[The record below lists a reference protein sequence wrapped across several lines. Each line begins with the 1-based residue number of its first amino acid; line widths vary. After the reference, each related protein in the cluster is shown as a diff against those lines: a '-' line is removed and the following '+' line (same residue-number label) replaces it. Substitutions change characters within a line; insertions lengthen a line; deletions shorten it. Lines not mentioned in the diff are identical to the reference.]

1 MEKYAVKSRNEII
14 TADTVLSP
22 ADYGGWQVV
31 NIGDTAV
38 TVNSVL
44 LDPAGAL
51 AGVDYTQLPPNVIW
65 EEAISIRFSRPLGSN
80 PRVAVTRLKYE
91 LIDEEK
97 RNKREFK
104 PIKIQR

>member
-1 MEKYAVKSRNEII
+1 MEKYSVKSRNEII

-51 AGVDYTQLPPNVIW
+51 AGVDYTQLPPNVRW
-65 EEAISIRFSRPLGSN
+65 DDAITIRFSRPLGRN
-80 PRVAVTRLKYE
+80 PRVVVTRLKYNE
-91 LIDEEK
+91 
-97 RNKREFK
+97 R
-104 PIKIQR
+104 